1 MSDVGAAPELSRRL
15 AEGMRRSVLSF
26 PLTPFDEDG
35 SFAPKAFE
43 AHLEHQLAA
52 APGAVFVGC
61 GTGEFFSLGLDEYET
76 AVAAAVR
83 RVSGAVPVIAG
94 AGNGAPLAIEYARAA
109 RRAGADALLLLPP
122 YLISGTQA
130 GLVQHTRAVAE
141 AAGLPLVVYQR
152 AQAVYEPGTL
162 ARIAEIP
169 GVIGFKD
176 GIGDLDRMQR
186 LVRAVPE
193 DFLFFNGTPT
203 AELQARSYAAIG
215 VPAYSSAVH
224 AFAPEIA
231 RAFFHAL
238 AEGDTGLTDALL
250 DDFFIPWVQLRDRG
264 PGYSVSLVK
273 EVARTR
279 SAVIG
284 ADVGPVRAP
293 LSAPE
298 PAHLEEAERLLQTG
312 LELADRTTA
321 KESR

>member
-1 MSDVGAAPELSRRL
+1 MSDVGTDPDLPARL

-26 PLTPFDEDG
+26 PLTPFAEDG
-35 SFAPKAFE
+35 SFAPEAFE

-52 APGAVFVGC
+52 GPGAVFVGC
-61 GTGEFFSLGLDEYET
+61 GTGEFFSLGLDEFGD
-76 AVAAAVR
+76 AVATAVR
-83 RVSGAVPVIAG
+83 RVGGTVPVVAG
-94 AGNGAPLAIEYARAA
+94 AGHGTPLAVEFARVA
-109 RRAGADALLLLPP
+109 REAGADALLLLPP
-122 YLISGTQA
+122 YLIGGTQT
-130 GLVQHTRAVAE
+130 GLVEHTRAVAE
-141 AAGLPLVVYQR
+141 AAGLPVIVYQR
-152 AQAVYEPGTL
+152 AQAVYEPETL
-162 ARIAEIP
+162 ARIARIP

-193 DFLFFNGTPT
+193 DLLFFNGTPT

-231 RAFFHAL
+231 TAFFHAL
-238 AEGDTGLTDALL
+238 RAGDTAATDALL
-250 DDFFIPWVQLRDRG
+250 DGFFIPWVRLRDRG

-273 EVARTR
+273 AVARTR
-279 SAVIG
+279 AAAIG

-298 PAHLEEAERLLQTG
+298 PSHLEEAERLLDAG
-312 LELADRTTA
+312 LDLA
-321 KESR
+321 SRLARR